1 MMSQPSNHQNDSGQ
15 ADSVGCSICTDLLVS
30 LNRFFALIER
40 GRGPGAS
47 EWLTVDEVAGELKV
61 SKAVVYRLIRN
72 CELKAVNLAKK
83 IADTEGDGGHEDD
96 KGASKGCYRIQR
108 RWLKA
113 YLDRKIVRPLPEP
126 LPEVSY
132 QPKHRAKVRDRLG
145 L

>member
-1 MMSQPSNHQNDSGQ
+1 MPQPSNHENDSGQ
-15 ADSVGCSICTDLLVS
+15 ADSVGCSICTDLLAS
-30 LNRFFALIER
+30 LNRFFVLI
-40 GRGPGAS
+40 GTAQSCGAS

-72 CELKAVNLAKK
+72 CELKAVNLARKS
-83 IADTEGDGGHEDD
+83 ADNGGDEDKRDD
-96 KGASKGCYRIQR
+96 KGASKGCYRVQR

-113 YLDRKIVRPLPEP
+113 YLDSKIVKPLPGP

-132 QPKHRAKVRDRLG
+132 QPRRRAKVQDHLG